1 MKTETIYVNK
11 IKETIT
17 FYIGKN
23 AKDNFDVIDM
33 GAPDDIWFHANHES
47 SCHVIAIIPDN
58 IDKHGIKSI
67 IKIGAQLC
75 KQHTSKLS
83 SLTNVEI
90 IYTQLKNVTKT
101 NVCGA
106 VSVLNTKTIKC

>member
-1 MKTETIYVNK
+1 MKTEDIYIHK

-33 GAPDDIWFHANHES
+33 GSSEDIWFHANDES
-47 SCHVIAIIPDN
+47 SCHVIAIIPEN
-58 IDKHGIKSI
+58 LDKHGIKSI

-75 KQHTSKLS
+75 KQNTKKLS
-83 SLTNVEI
+83 SLNNVEI
-90 IYTQLKNVTKT
+90 MYAQLKNVTKT
-101 NVCGA
+101 SIPGA
-106 VSVLNTKTIKC
+106 VTVVNSKKIKF